1 MLRLLT
7 LGRLQLVRGDEQATE
22 AVPVQDKRLAVLAY
36 LALGSATGPLRRD
49 TMLGV
54 FWPDLDQ
61 ADARRALR
69 QSLYHLRNVLGEGVI
84 VGEGDEVA
92 LAPDRLWCDAVRME
106 RGATPPE
113 VLELYRGDFLAGF
126 FASGASPVFEEWLEQ
141 VRVRLRRRAV
151 EAAWSVA
158 RDAAA
163 ARELSAALIAARRAV
178 ELAPDDEAGV
188 RRLMSLLEEFGDRA
202 GALAAHR
209 ELTQR
214 LRARFDTAPSAET
227 DALAA
232 AIRKRRGP
240 SPAPVEPPAPP
251 STQTP
256 AAVEP
261 ARLPAPAI
269 ATPLRPAVATPPRR
283 ARWPIVL
290 LLAIAAIAA
299 FALLR
304 RPGEPTL
311 RDAGRVAATDRLVV
325 EEFEDRAQDADLAAA
340 VTSLVRVDL
349 TRSTLRVLGNQ
360 QVRDAL
366 RRMQVEGTPSAEQ
379 MRELAVRE
387 GARALVRGS
396 VARLG
401 AGYAFTVEVVSP
413 ESGEELLALKETADD
428 STRIIPA
435 VERLARALRERI
447 GEPLEAVR
455 GRPPLER
462 VTTSSLV
469 ALRAY
474 TAAERLKQGGQDRP
488 REVSLLR
495 QAIAADSGFA
505 LAWLGLANLYWT
517 TNELDLAREATR
529 RAYRLGER
537 LPPRER
543 LSVEASYYSNVARD
557 ERRAAE
563 AYRGMLVRDSTD
575 FRVLNNL
582 ALTYQSLH
590 EYDRQVEYAER
601 ALRWSDSTY
610 GVVWLGLLQGL
621 VNSGRL
627 DEARATLQ
635 AARARFPDDRFLDWI
650 EAYIAQNDGDLAT
663 LDRVGR
669 TLAGVPEHAQEGNR
683 ILADLH
689 ELRGRD
695 ELAAEYRGRAI
706 RIAETDGAHAAVVE
720 DLARLAR
727 VEPRD
732 GDVAARQR
740 MFEGELARR
749 RIDSLPTSTRPFEAL
764 ELAFLRLGLPARARS
779 QVAEARAAGIEPSP
793 LVARLLEVEDAR
805 ARGDAQGVALAL
817 RAAQDADECPICQL
831 PDLARAE
838 VAAGRP
844 DSAIA
849 AYRRYLE
856 TPYIHRLVADAE
868 QMAPVLDGLARFYRE
883 RGMEEPA
890 AGLAQRAQELR
901 R

>member
-7 LGRLQLVRGDEQATE
+7 LGRLQLVRDGEQATE

-106 RGATPPE
+106 RGAPPPE
-113 VLELYRGDFLAGF
+113 ALELYRGDFLAGF

-141 VRVRLRRRAV
+141 VRARLRRRAV

-158 RDAAA
+158 RDATA
-163 ARELSAALIAARRAV
+163 AREISAALAAARRAV
-178 ELAPDDEAGV
+178 ELAPDDAAGV

-202 GALAAHR
+202 GALASHR

-214 LRARFDTAPSAET
+214 LRTRFDTAPSAET

-232 AIRKRRGP
+232 AIRERRGT
-240 SPAPVEPPAPP
+240 SPAPVESGAPP
-251 STQTP
+251 SSRAAAAIEPTP
-256 AAVEP
+256 P
-261 ARLPAPAI
+261 PPPAI
-269 ATPLRPAVATPPRR
+269 ALPPVPVPRTAPRR

-290 LLAIAAIAA
+290 LLTIAAVTAVV
-299 FALLR
+299 LLR
-304 RPGEPTL
+304 RPSPPTL

-325 EEFEDRAQDADLAAA
+325 EEFEDRAQDPDLAAA

-349 TRSTLRVLGNQ
+349 TRSSLRVLGSQ

-366 RRMQVEGTPSAEQ
+366 RRMQLDGTPSAEQ

-401 AGYAFTVEVVSP
+401 PGYAFTAEVVSP
-413 ESGEELLALKETADD
+413 ESGEELLALRETAVD
-428 STRIIPA
+428 STQLIPA

-474 TAAERLKQGGQDRP
+474 TTAERLKQGGQDRP
-488 REVSLLR
+488 RELGLLR

-529 RAYRLGER
+529 RAYQLGER

-543 LSVEASYYSNVARD
+543 LSVEASYHSSVARD
-557 ERRAAE
+557 ERKAAE
-563 AYRGMLVRDSTD
+563 AYHGMLVRDSTD

-590 EYDRQVEYAER
+590 EYDRQVGYAER
-601 ALRWSDSTY
+601 ALRWSDSSY
-610 GVVWLGLLQGL
+610 SVVWLGLLQGL
-621 VNSGRL
+621 VNAGRL
-627 DEARATLQ
+627 DEARATLR
-635 AARARFPDDRFLDWI
+635 AARTRFPDDRFLDWI

-689 ELRGRD
+689 ELRGRN
-695 ELAAEYRGRAI
+695 ELAAEYRRRAI
-706 RIAETDGAHAAVVE
+706 RIAATDGAHAAVVE
-720 DLARLAR
+720 DLARLVR
-727 VEPRD
+727 VEPRE
-732 GDVAARQR
+732 GGSASRQR
-740 MFEGELARR
+740 VFEAEVTRR
-749 RIDSLPTSTRPFEAL
+749 GIDGLPASTRPFEAL
-764 ELAFLRLGLPARARS
+764 ELAYLRLGLPDRARAL
-779 QVAEARAAGIEPSP
+779 VVEARAAGIEPSP

-805 ARGDAQGVALAL
+805 ARGDAPGMAVAL
-817 RAAQDADECPICQL
+817 RGAQDADECPICQL

-868 QMAPVLDGLARFYRE
+868 QMAPTLDGLARLYRE

-890 AGLAQRAQELR
+890 AGLAERAQSLR